1 MYVVIGDGVEEEQAA
16 KKVMDPQPHRD
27 PRLLSTACAL
37 IGRSPPF
44 FAAAVLCW
52 SFTFSGLLALVF
64 VLFFH
69 GVTGD
74 FCSRQ
79 SENLRMSL
87 SC

>member
-64 VLFFH
+64 VLFFSW
-69 GVTGD
+69 GD
-74 FCSRQ
+74 RRLLQ
-79 SENLRMSL
+79 LSE
-87 SC
+87 